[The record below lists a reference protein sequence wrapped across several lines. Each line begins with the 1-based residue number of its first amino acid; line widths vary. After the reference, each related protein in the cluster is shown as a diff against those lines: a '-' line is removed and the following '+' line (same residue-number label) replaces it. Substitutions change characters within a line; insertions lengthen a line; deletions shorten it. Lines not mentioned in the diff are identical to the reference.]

1 MTRFDPTRF
10 DAADGT
16 WLPPEPADPPAS
28 NSRDGD
34 RSGADRA
41 AHGSDSPY
49 GSDPLGSGPY
59 GYDPLGSTSSANGG
73 SATTDAHPYG
83 ANRAGEGRPPA
94 DRPSDRSAPDPASRP
109 SAPRGIASPGAGPG
123 LQAAGPRRTAPA
135 LGRTAPTTA
144 GSTSSGVWRRAVDT
158 MLGRRA
164 SAAEVR
170 RQNLHDRITQP
181 VTGDYRIAL
190 LSLKGG
196 VGKTTVTVGLGSVLA
211 SLRGDNVVAVDAN
224 PDFGTLGER
233 VPRQTTSTVR
243 DLLAARPYIRSYAD
257 VRLHTS
263 QSSSRLEVV
272 AGERDPAASEAFT
285 DRDYRAVVETL
296 CTHYGIVLT
305 DCGTGIMH
313 SAMDGVL
320 SLAHALVLVSSPA
333 VDGARSAAAT
343 LDWLGL
349 HGYAHLVERTVVV
362 VSANRPGAA
371 SIDMEE
377 LTRHFLARCR
387 AVVVI
392 PFDEHLAEG
401 SVVELDRLRP
411 RTRDAFV
418 ELAAMMADDFPAAGG
433 RHAVP
438 AAPDGLRTW

>member
-1 MTRFDPTRF
+1 MTRFDPARF
-10 DAADGT
+10 DETDGA
-16 WLPPEPADPPAS
+16 WLPPESTPEPAPQPSPHPAPGPAHQNPGYQGAGYQGYGYQDPAHP
-28 NSRDGD
+28 GPGHT
-34 RSGADRA
+34 RS
-41 AHGSDSPY
+41 HGSAGI
-49 GSDPLGSGPY
+49 GSQGTGPRPGPVPSGS
-59 GYDPLGSTSSANGG
+59 
-73 SATTDAHPYG
+73 
-83 ANRAGEGRPPA
+83 
-94 DRPSDRSAPDPASRP
+94 P
-109 SAPRGIASPGAGPG
+109 SAPTG
-123 LQAAGPRRTAPA
+123 
-135 LGRTAPTTA
+135 
-144 GSTSSGVWRRAVDT
+144 WRRAVDT

-170 RQNLHDRITQP
+170 RRNLRERITQP
-181 VTGDYRIAL
+181 VSGDYRIAL

-211 SLRGDNVVAVDAN
+211 SMRGDNVVAVDAN

-243 DLLAARPYIRSYAD
+243 DLLAARPWIRSYAD
-257 VRLHTS
+257 IRLHTS

-371 SIDMEE
+371 SIDMDE
-377 LTRHFLARCR
+377 LKRHFLARCR

-438 AAPDGLRTW
+438 AAPDALRAW

>member
-1 MTRFDPTRF
+1 MP
-10 DAADGT
+10 
-16 WLPPEPADPPAS
+16 
-28 NSRDGD
+28 
-34 RSGADRA
+34 
-41 AHGSDSPY
+41 
-49 GSDPLGSGPY
+49 
-59 GYDPLGSTSSANGG
+59 ST
-73 SATTDAHPYG
+73 
-83 ANRAGEGRPPA
+83 E
-94 DRPSDRSAPDPASRP
+94 RSAP
-109 SAPRGIASPGAGPG
+109 PGA
-123 LQAAGPRRTAPA
+123 
-135 LGRTAPTTA
+135 
-144 GSTSSGVWRRAVDT
+144 WRRAVDT

-170 RQNLHDRITQP
+170 RRNLHERITQP
-181 VTGDYRIAL
+181 VSGDYRIAL

-371 SIDMEE
+371 GIDMDE

-438 AAPDGLRTW
+438 SVPDGPRAW

>member
-1 MTRFDPTRF
+1 MTRFDPARF
-10 DAADGT
+10 DGANSA
-16 WLPPEPADPPAS
+16 WLPPEPARPTEPTGSTAGEAYPYGAGRADPHGAGRADPHGAGHADPYGAGRANDGRPGDGRPFTDHTRQGSPPENDAAREFPPPGPQGHGPARRAAPLGTGPS
-28 NSRDGD
+28 TDASP
-34 RSGADRA
+34 RSGA
-41 AHGSDSPY
+41 
-49 GSDPLGSGPY
+49 
-59 GYDPLGSTSSANGG
+59 
-73 SATTDAHPYG
+73 
-83 ANRAGEGRPPA
+83 
-94 DRPSDRSAPDPASRP
+94 
-109 SAPRGIASPGAGPG
+109 
-123 LQAAGPRRTAPA
+123 
-135 LGRTAPTTA
+135 
-144 GSTSSGVWRRAVDT
+144 WRRAVDA

-438 AAPDGLRTW
+438 AAPDGLRAW